1 MKNLL
6 SARGILIAVGTLLG
20 ILVFVFSF
28 LVSVK
33 SVTAAIGATST
44 HIDNGVIWGC
54 RSWKDIK
61 TIPGI
66 GTSEVSGVYNDD
78 AKHGALLLPL
88 IGAILALVGGLGA
101 YLVLLLVKDAKLS
114 RICLIVCGALL
125 VIGGVFYFFTVNA
138 YYSEAAKRLKTTV
151 EDLKK
156 AADAFG
162 TKVSSPLAT
171 VGGILGILGGL
182 SVCGG
187 ALLSKD

>member
-6 SARGILIAVGTLLG
+6 SVRGILIAVGTLLG

-33 SVTAAIGATST
+33 SVNSAFGVTST
-44 HIDNGVIWGC
+44 TIENGVIWGC
-54 RSWKDIK
+54 GSVKEI
-61 TIPGI
+61 I
-66 GTSEVSGVYNDD
+66 GSTEVTKPIDP
-78 AKHGALLLPL
+78 KHGALVLPL

-101 YLVLLLVKDAKLS
+101 CLVLLLVKDAKLS

-125 VIGGVFYFFTVNA
+125 VIGGVFYFFTINA

-156 AADAFG
+156 LADAAG

-171 VGGILGILGGL
+171 VGGILGIVGGL

>member
-33 SVTAAIGATST
+33 SVTALIGTT
-44 HIDNGVIWGC
+44 HTYIENGVIWGSG
-54 RSWKDIK
+54 SWKDITVVPSLPAK
-61 TIPGI
+61 ELTGNFDP
-66 GTSEVSGVYNDD
+66 
-78 AKHGALLLPL
+78 KHGALLLPL

-101 YLVLLLVKDAKLS
+101 CLVLLLVKDAKLS

-125 VIGGVFYFFTVNA
+125 IIGGVFYFFTINA
-138 YYSEAAKRLKTTV
+138 YYSEAAKRLNTTV
-151 EDLKK
+151 DNLKK
-156 AADAFG
+156 LADAAG

-171 VGGILGILGGL
+171 VGGILGIVGGL

>member
-6 SARGILIAVGTLLG
+6 SVRGMLIAVGTLLG

-33 SVTAAIGATST
+33 SVNSALGVTTTTIE
-44 HIDNGVIWGC
+44 NGVIWGC
-54 RSWKDIK
+54 GSVKIITGSTEITK
-61 TIPGI
+61 TIDP
-66 GTSEVSGVYNDD
+66 
-78 AKHGALLLPL
+78 KHGALLLPL

-101 YLVLLLVKDAKLS
+101 CLVLLLVKDAKLS

-125 VIGGVFYFFTVNA
+125 VVGGVFYLLTMNS
-138 YYSEAAKRLKTTV
+138 YYAEEAKRLNTTV
-151 EDLKK
+151 EDIKKGLKLL
-156 AADAFG
+156 G

-171 VGGILGILGGL
+171 VGGILGIVGGL